1 VTSTI
6 PTEPANRQNRS
17 HSQGDPTLIIV
28 MVFELKAGVAML
40 DRIVDKAILPRG
52 ARSPG
57 AS

>member
-1 VTSTI
+1 
-6 PTEPANRQNRS
+6 
-17 HSQGDPTLIIV
+17 LIIV